1 MMSLATSLSLALATF
16 IFVMTPGPGVMAIVA
31 KTLTGGLLTGIVLG
45 VGLIL
50 GDLIYL
56 SLTLASLHAFAE
68 ALIPFMQVVRVCG
81 GLYLAWLGVQLFR
94 APAPQLDSESLSG
107 QKRNLLMTGILISS
121 SNPKVVIFYLSF
133 LPLFID
139 LGRLDMFQSM
149 HVIAIITCVLLC
161 GVLITAGLSYQIK
174 RLVRTQKGGRRLN
187 QICGMLMML
196 VGAGLIAT
204 L

>member
-1 MMSLATSLSLALATF
+1 
-16 IFVMTPGPGVMAIVA
+16 
-31 KTLTGGLLTGIVLG
+31 
-45 VGLIL
+45 
-50 GDLIYL
+50 
-56 SLTLASLHAFAE
+56 
-68 ALIPFMQVVRVCG
+68 MQIVRVLG

-94 APAPQLDSESLSG
+94 APAPQLDSETLSG

-149 HVIAIITCVLLC
+149 HIIAIITCVLLC

-187 QICGMLMML
+187 QICGILMML